1 MFALFKK
8 EINAF
13 FSTPVGYLI
22 IAVFLLANSLL
33 MWGFSSEYNVLDN
46 GYALMDSL
54 FILAPILFLLFIPAV
69 TMRLFA
75 DENKEGTIELILTKP
90 LTELQVVLA
99 KYFAGL
105 LLVVLS
111 ILPTLV
117 HYLSIYKL
125 GETTGNLDSAGIFG
139 SYIGLFFLASGF
151 VAIGTF
157 ASAMSKNQ
165 IISFVIAIILSAFF
179 YLGWDVIASGISNG
193 KAELAI
199 QYIGINS
206 HYSSLSKGVIDSRD
220 ILYFIS
226 LNTLFVLL
234 TQTILTS
241 RKWQ

>member
-1 MFALFKK
+1 MFALLKK

-33 MWGFSSEYNVLDN
+33 MWGFNSEYNVLDN
-46 GYALMDSL
+46 GYAQMDSL

-69 TMRLFA
+69 TMRLFS
-75 DENKEGTIELILTKP
+75 DEHKEGTIELILTKP

-105 LLVVLS
+105 VLVVLS

-117 HYLSIYKL
+117 YYFSVHTL

-179 YLGWDVIASGISNG
+179 YLGWDIIASGISNG

-199 QYIGINS
+199 QYIGINI

-226 LNTLFVLL
+226 LNTFFVLG
-234 TQTILTS
+234 TKTILIS